1 MLEKE
6 LSLEDFEL
14 EAQKAVGKINPAD
27 ISSKSGKKDDEGN
40 VQTFSKIEEQVIKN
54 LDSQVE
60 NIIKDLSQAKT
71 NSKEMK
77 EITTALS
84 KMGDLEI
91 DKSSNMSNRM
101 LQRPLR
107 ALRQN
112 DVGDGK
118 SIASSIK
125 KLRTKVMQ
133 LDPKSKGKL
142 MSENKLFGIKI
153 PFKIGTKINSYMQ
166 EFKSSESQLNE
177 IVNALLS
184 GKDELIEDN
193 AVIDVER
200 ETLHDL
206 MQRLE
211 QYAYIIKELDKKV
224 ENLIADLEE
233 TDKVKATDLKQ
244 EVLFPIRQKQ
254 MDIYQHLAVCMQ
266 GYMSLQVVKRNN
278 QELIRGVDRATK
290 TTVSALKTAIMVSE
304 ALGTQ
309 KLVLDQ
315 IQSVNEATNQLIESN
330 SQMLESQGITIQK
343 AATETSINVEVL
355 EKSFQQ
361 IFKAMDAI
369 DSFREAALP
378 NMKKTV
384 QSLEESVNSA
394 KKYLTKNRIEDI
406 NN

>member
-177 IVNALLS
+177 IVNALLN